1 MTINVLCLFLMVPWV
16 GLQCVIIAF
25 IGNTHSSVIS
35 FFQESIAIARLKRD
49 LLQVTGNIH
58 FYKVGS
64 AYVVFEVDKDK
75 QSIPNIDGKDTPIPE
90 SSA

>member
-1 MTINVLCLFLMVPWV
+1 M
-16 GLQCVIIAF
+16 
-25 IGNTHSSVIS
+25 
-35 FFQESIAIARLKRD
+35 
-49 LLQVTGNIH
+49 TGNIH

-75 QSIPNIDGKDTPIPE
+75 QSISNIDGKDKPIPE

>member
-1 MTINVLCLFLMVPWV
+1 MTVSVLCLFLMVPWV
-16 GLQCVIIAF
+16 VLQCVIITF
-25 IGNTHSSVIS
+25 IGNTYSSVIS
-35 FFQESIAIARLKRD
+35 IFQESIAIARLKRD

-75 QSIPNIDGKDTPIPE
+75 QSLSNIDGKDKPIPD

>member
-1 MTINVLCLFLMVPWV
+1 M
-16 GLQCVIIAF
+16 
-25 IGNTHSSVIS
+25 IS
-35 FFQESIAIARLKRD
+35 ISLFQESIAIARLKRD

-64 AYVVFEVDKDK
+64 AYAVFEVDKDK
-75 QSIPNIDGKDTPIPE
+75 QSIPNIDGKDKPIPE